1 MKPGKTTTPAIVSPL
16 FMVLALFCSAQGALA
31 QSAFPALPDD
41 KPLSGIPD
49 SADIR
54 IRLWTSLISARP
66 ASVMA
71 MKPKT
76 ETNPWGSWRLSMD
89 RGQDAFYLSI
99 IPARQPLPAANTGT
113 SPSPYIAPVPATSGN
128 TPVSYAQYT
137 QGTWII
143 KRSSSTGDFLQVKIF
158 LRSDPGTFARIYPFG
173 ERSRMDIVAYGGVLY
188 REVIVPLS
196 FEDSLRS
203 PLSRIIRLTSDVVDW
218 SLFSPDPALHA
229 ETRSL
234 AASIRTWLPG
244 LRYGDDGALDADG
257 RPVYIASLLPQGP
270 LPGLNCSGFVKWIAD
285 GILHPLTGSW
295 LSVAAIK
302 ERMTDW
308 RGSSFTERFEET
320 HDPFFGLDWSRALA
334 KEAWQVMYPGRN
346 EDSPLAHDVSD
357 PPFALIVNDS
367 SPVNGGSSYRSFT
380 DNFDDAGIEMSG
392 LKATLFMLA
401 SREPGRFYLAQFNAQ
416 DPQPPSLRR
425 YFHIAALFPYFDTD
439 GIFKV
444 AVFESAEET
453 SLDRILGSRLYE
465 YVKLVR
471 MPASAR
477 FEPPLLGPPAE
488 ATAAEIQAT
497 TGRP

>member
-1 MKPGKTTTPAIVSPL
+1 MKPGKNTAIPIIRAVLTS
-16 FMVLALFCSAQGALA
+16 LALFWFVQGAQA
-31 QSAFPALPDD
+31 QSAFPPQAGDSPLP
-41 KPLSGIPD
+41 GIPD

-54 IRLWTSLISARP
+54 ARLWTSAINAGP
-66 ASVMA
+66 VTAMA
-71 MKPKT
+71 MRPKI
-76 ETNPWGSWRLSMD
+76 ETNPWGSWRVSVD
-89 RGQDAFYLSI
+89 RGSDAFYLSI
-99 IPARQPLPAANTGT
+99 IPARQSSIAA
-113 SPSPYIAPVPATSGN
+113 SGGASAAAAS
-128 TPVSYAQYT
+128 SYPQYA

-143 KRSSSTGDFLQVKIF
+143 KRSTSTGNFLQVKIF
-158 LRSDPGTFARIYPFG
+158 LRSDPGTFARIYPFD

-188 REVIVPLS
+188 REVILPLS

-203 PLSRIIRLTSDVVDW
+203 PLSRIMNLTTDVVDW

-234 AASIRTWLPG
+234 AASIRSWLPG
-244 LRYGDDGALDADG
+244 LRYDDDGALDADG

-285 GILHPLTGSW
+285 GILYPLTGSW

-308 RGSSFTERFEET
+308 RGSSFTEKFEES

-334 KEAWQVMYPGRN
+334 REAWQVMYPGRN
-346 EDSPLAHDVSD
+346 EESPLAHDVSD
-357 PPFALIVNDS
+357 PPFALIVSDS
-367 SPVNGGSSYRSFT
+367 NPVNGGSSYRSFT
-380 DNFDDAGIEMSG
+380 DNFDDAGIEVAG
-392 LKATLFMLA
+392 LKATLFLLA
-401 SREPGRFYLAQFNAQ
+401 SREPGRFYLAQFNAR
-416 DPQPPSLRR
+416 DPDPPRLRR

-453 SLDRILGSRLYE
+453 SLDRILGSSSYE

-477 FEPPLLGPPAE
+477 FEPPLLRDPSAGSSDESMPPSSR
-488 ATAAEIQAT
+488 TMT
-497 TGRP
+497 VRP